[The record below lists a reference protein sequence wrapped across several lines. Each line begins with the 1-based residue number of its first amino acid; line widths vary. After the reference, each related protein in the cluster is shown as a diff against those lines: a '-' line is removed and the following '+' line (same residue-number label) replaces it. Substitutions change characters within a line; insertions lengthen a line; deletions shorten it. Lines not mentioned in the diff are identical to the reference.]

1 MPLAALL
8 AILAVVL
15 GMPYIGTTAMRGI
28 SFEAVAATA
37 AIAPLDTT
45 DGLAAIGDIPTAL
58 VATVLG
64 VLLPLVSGLVFLL
77 IWQYNGRLN
86 ETLAQVRSSNEE
98 LRDAASQLIV
108 SRRRLVGVEEELR
121 RQVAQQLHGPVQNR
135 LLVASHRMR
144 MAMESGDMASED
156 SMKHIQQAAD
166 ILADVNQGTLREVI
180 KRLHPTLI
188 RLSLSSALDS
198 LANEFRSTF
207 EVEVQVAAGGSD
219 NQPARDE
226 LPQELRLAIY
236 RIVEEALN
244 NVLKHATAK
253 RVTVVLYQA
262 SDVEAELLIRDDG
275 QGFDIDTRQLGF
287 GILTMQDYC
296 GAVGGTL
303 TEKSTQGSG
312 TAVRALFPLSGSG
325 ADEVVT
331 DPVEPAT

>member
-1 MPLAALL
+1 MGATAPILMPLAALL

-64 VLLPLVSGLVFLL
+64 VLFPLVSGLVFLL

-219 NQPARDE
+219 N
-226 LPQELRLAIY
+226 
-236 RIVEEALN
+236 
-244 NVLKHATAK
+244 
-253 RVTVVLYQA
+253 
-262 SDVEAELLIRDDG
+262 
-275 QGFDIDTRQLGF
+275 
-287 GILTMQDYC
+287 
-296 GAVGGTL
+296 
-303 TEKSTQGSG
+303 
-312 TAVRALFPLSGSG
+312 
-325 ADEVVT
+325 
-331 DPVEPAT
+331 

>member
-1 MPLAALL
+1 MGATAPILMPLAALL

-121 RQVAQQLHGPVQNR
+121 RQVAN
-135 LLVASHRMR
+135 S
-144 MAMESGDMASED
+144 
-156 SMKHIQQAAD
+156 
-166 ILADVNQGTLREVI
+166 
-180 KRLHPTLI
+180 
-188 RLSLSSALDS
+188 
-198 LANEFRSTF
+198 F
-207 EVEVQVAAGGSD
+207 
-219 NQPARDE
+219 
-226 LPQELRLAIY
+226 
-236 RIVEEALN
+236 
-244 NVLKHATAK
+244 TAPCRTGFWL
-253 RVTVVLYQA
+253 RVTECAWRWNPGTWPL
-262 SDVEAELLIRDDG
+262 R
-275 QGFDIDTRQLGF
+275 
-287 GILTMQDYC
+287 IL
-296 GAVGGTL
+296 
-303 TEKSTQGSG
+303 
-312 TAVRALFPLSGSG
+312 
-325 ADEVVT
+325 
-331 DPVEPAT
+331 

>member
-28 SFEAVAATA
+28 SFAAVAATA
-37 AIAPLDTT
+37 AIAPLYTT

-135 LLVASHRMR
+135 LLCATHRMR

-156 SMKHIQQAAD
+156 SVKHIQQASD

-188 RLSLSSALDS
+188 RLSL
-198 LANEFRSTF
+198 
-207 EVEVQVAAGGSD
+207 
-219 NQPARDE
+219 
-226 LPQELRLAIY
+226 
-236 RIVEEALN
+236 
-244 NVLKHATAK
+244 
-253 RVTVVLYQA
+253 
-262 SDVEAELLIRDDG
+262 
-275 QGFDIDTRQLGF
+275 
-287 GILTMQDYC
+287 
-296 GAVGGTL
+296 
-303 TEKSTQGSG
+303 
-312 TAVRALFPLSGSG
+312 
-325 ADEVVT
+325 
-331 DPVEPAT
+331 